1 MSPCSDTILLGLFG
15 CSTGTGFPPA
25 LFVFNSKYASKISL
39 PIAELIPDLSSFTH
53 GTTTEKLLP
62 DQHHMVH
69 NRQEL
74 NYNIFSVVILISS
87 ISLSPPYTV
96 SAVPVFP
103 AGLYGKPL
111 NVPVPVPSAS

>member
-1 MSPCSDTILLGLFG
+1 MFPCSDTILLCLFG
-15 CSTGTGFPPA
+15 CSTGIEFA
-25 LFVFNSKYASKISL
+25 FDLFVFNSKYASKISL

-74 NYNIFSVVILISS
+74 NYNIFSVVVLISS
-87 ISLSPPYTV
+87 NITFSTIYCLSC
-96 SAVPVFP
+96 SCFP
-103 AGLYGKPL
+103 AGLYGRPL